1 MLSVNFQ
8 YQYGND
14 VINGTRYTME
24 RMQYSHNQSRSILGR
39 WRKQGDIA
47 EIPRAQSN
55 DNWNRIASTRWVE
68 EASYLR
74 LKTVSLTYNVER
86 EAISRLNIGLQ
97 QLSVFVTA
105 YNLSTLSDYLG
116 LDPEVPIT
124 GGVTLFGIRSEEHT
138 SELQS
143 LMRISYAVFCLK

>member
-1 MLSVNFQ
+1 
-8 YQYGND
+8 
-14 VINGTRYTME
+14 ME
-24 RMQYSHNQSRSILGR
+24 RMQYSHNQSRSMLSR

-124 GGVTLFGIRSEEHT
+124 GGVTLFGIDSSTTADRRTVVKGKSGSVRVE
-138 SELQS
+138 
-143 LMRISYAVFCLK
+143 FGGC

>member
-1 MLSVNFQ
+1 M
-8 YQYGND
+8 
-14 VINGTRYTME
+14 
-24 RMQYSHNQSRSILGR
+24 
-39 WRKQGDIA
+39 A
-47 EIPRAQSN
+47 EMTRAQSN
-55 DNWNRIASTRWVE
+55 DNWNLIASTRWVE

-124 GGVTLFGIRSEEHT
+124 GGVTLFGIDRKST
-138 SELQS
+138 RLNSS
-143 LMRISYAVFCLK
+143 P